1 MTNPTHIRL
10 SNKSFDNGAAAK
22 IAQYLES
29 LEGVIVADVSDIIAG
44 RPEDEALRTLNIICS
59 SLKKF
64 DLVEVNLSDNALGA
78 KGVEECKTILLGD
91 NIQVHILCCL
101 SLKHVILISSHTLFV
116 FLLYRDYMCA
126 TTVSPPRLRSF
137 WRRS

>member
-10 SNKSFDNGAAAK
+10 SNKSFDNGAATK

-29 LEGVIVADVSDIIAG
+29 LEGVTVADVSDIIAG

-78 KGVEECKTILLGD
+78 KGVEECKTVLLGD
-91 NIQVHILCCL
+91 NIQVG
-101 SLKHVILISSHTLFV
+101 TLFS
-116 FLLYRDYMCA
+116 FCSTMEFRFNL
-126 TTVSPPRLRSF
+126 SRLQLCN
-137 WRRS
+137 